1 MNPGSF
7 LWESI
12 ELVLKSSDNL
22 TRVYLMDRVQKHEPI
37 SKDAVKYLRELKV
50 IERNVFKHRNANW
63 VLSKSKPV
71 I

>member
-1 MNPGSF
+1 
-7 LWESI
+7 
-12 ELVLKSSDNL
+12 
-22 TRVYLMDRVQKHEPI
+22 MDRVQKYEPI

-50 IERNVFKHRNANW
+50 IERNILKHRNANW